1 LNLKKLDLHGLRHHE
16 VSLKVE
22 NFVLLNQDSLPIEI
36 VCGKSQKMI
45 DIVTNVLDQIE
56 CEEYIVKDFG
66 SVVVRK
72 I

>member
-1 LNLKKLDLHGLRHHE
+1 MNLKKLDLHGLRHHE

-45 DIVTNVLDQIE
+45 DIVTNVLDQIK

>member
-1 LNLKKLDLHGLRHHE
+1 MNLKKLDLHGLRHHE

-56 CEEYIVKDFG
+56 CEEYIFKDFG

>member
-1 LNLKKLDLHGLRHHE
+1 MNLKKLDLHGFKHDE
-16 VSLKVE
+16 VPIKVE

-45 DIVTNVLDQIE
+45 DIVTNVLNQIE
-56 CEEYIVKDFG
+56 CEEYAIKDFG

>member
-1 LNLKKLDLHGLRHHE
+1 MNLKKLDLHGLKHHE
-16 VSLKVE
+16 VSIKVE
-22 NFVLLNQDSLPIEI
+22 NFVLLNQNELPIEI

-56 CEEYIVKDFG
+56 CEEYIIKDFG
-66 SVVVRK
+66 SVIIRK

>member
-56 CEEYIVKDFG
+56 CEEYTVKDFG

>member
-1 LNLKKLDLHGLRHHE
+1 MNLKKLDLHGLKHHE
-16 VSLKVE
+16 VSIKVE
-22 NFVLLNQDSLPIEI
+22 NFVLLNQSELPIEI

-56 CEEYIVKDFG
+56 CEEYIIKDFG
-66 SVVVRK
+66 SVIVRK

>member
-1 LNLKKLDLHGLRHHE
+1 MNLKKLDLHGLRHHE

-45 DIVTNVLDQIE
+45 DIVMNVLDQIE

>member
-1 LNLKKLDLHGLRHHE
+1 MNLKKLDLHGLRHHE

>member
-45 DIVTNVLDQIE
+45 DIVTNVLDQIK

>member
-56 CEEYIVKDFG
+56 CEEYIFKDFG

>member
-1 LNLKKLDLHGLRHHE
+1 MNLKKLDLHGLRHHE

-56 CEEYIVKDFG
+56 CEKYIVKDFG